1 MPAFPN
7 PKMIPF
13 CPLMRLLIYMQESL
27 GKNCF
32 AIFNAGKHT
41 FFATTPGNTFD
52 LNCFYFYDECGAG
65 LHRHIL

>member
-13 CPLMRLLIYMQESL
+13 CPLMRFLIYMQESL

-32 AIFNAGKHT
+32 AIFNAGKGT
-41 FFATTPGNTFD
+41 FFPTTPGNTFD
-52 LNCFYFYDECGAG
+52 LNRFYLYDQCGAARD
-65 LHRHIL
+65 HCIL